1 MPALQSRVFE
11 RAWHHAHLFDGEATR
26 LVSLL
31 GQLRHRR
38 KWLLSVLFQE
48 KNRMTAVGILIG
60 LIAGTLLVAFFD
72 LWLEFCLWERRKK
85 RRSQKE
91 EKPNDDRSDS

>member
-1 MPALQSRVFE
+1 
-11 RAWHHAHLFDGEATR
+11 
-26 LVSLL
+26 
-31 GQLRHRR
+31 
-38 KWLLSVLFQE
+38 
-48 KNRMTAVGILIG
+48 MTAVGILIG